1 MKKEKGGKSQ
11 KWDYKIMSK
20 ITSIQTHR
28 DKRIIF
34 LLILSSVI
42 LVSLMIWGANVYSKF
57 DKYVDITS
65 KNTIAAMMEQIEC
78 SYQMQLDSM
87 FEDTERLE
95 NYLFENEDR
104 SIRLSEYADY
114 FRTMENESVQ
124 DIVFVDHTGKYI
136 CDDGKTGVLDLG
148 DTSGSMFETGDKT
161 AQYCTWRDGEE
172 IFVIAKAYDDFYVNY
187 HEYQVIAFVYNM
199 NKVNDL
205 FVDSAY
211 GGQAKLYVTNSESM
225 VSYTDLETNEGI
237 VRNYNILEHYLDE
250 SVIGEEQY
258 KQIVEDFK
266 EGREN
271 CAVIYDGSEKEY
283 FYYRPLAGTEFF
295 LVFEAP
301 CAVVQSAL
309 TEYQKKISRLWML
322 AVVAIAGIVIL
333 LAVGVVGAIHT
344 KAWEEYERQMRD
356 LQRESNEQLGRMN
369 KAMKQMI
376 DEYRSEQ
383 RQPAVIEPMGEEE
396 KEQTKKMYHTM
407 EIFALSRER
416 FLLVEDNDMS
426 ASILKELLEN
436 KGAECTRVKSG
447 EQALKMFKRSKPG
460 KYQYILMDVK
470 MPEMDGYE
478 TSKRLRKLDHPQAK
492 TIPILAMTYHATAES
507 MRTAAMAGMSGQI
520 EKPVSPMTLAL
531 IVTKLK
537 EKGRKHIAADES

>member
-1 MKKEKGGKSQ
+1 MG
-11 KWDYKIMSK
+11 K

-42 LVSLMIWGANVYSKF
+42 LVSLMVWGANVYSKF

-104 SIRLSEYADY
+104 SIRLSEYTEY

-148 DTSGSMFETGDKT
+148 DTSGSVFETGDRV

-172 IFVIAKAYDDFYVNY
+172 IFVIAKGYDAFYVND
-187 HEYQVIAFVYNM
+187 HEYQVIVFVYDL
-199 NKVNDL
+199 NKINDL

-211 GGQAKLYVTNSESM
+211 GGQAKLYVTNSENM
-225 VSYTDLETNEGI
+225 VSYTDLETKEGI

-250 SVIGEEQY
+250 SIIGEEQY
-258 KQIVEDFK
+258 EQIVQDFK
-266 EGREN
+266 EDREN
-271 CAVIYDGSEKEY
+271 CVTIYDGSEKEY
-283 FYYRPLAGTEFF
+283 FYYRPLADTEFF

-309 TEYQKKISRLWML
+309 TGYQKKISRLWMF

-333 LAVGVVGAIHT
+333 LAVGVVSAIHT
-344 KAWEEYERQMRD
+344 KAWEEYERQMMD

-369 KAMKQMI
+369 AAMEQVLN
-376 DEYRSEQ
+376 EYRLDQ
-383 RQPAVIEPMGEEE
+383 GQEPIGEEE
-396 KEQTKKMYHTM
+396 KEQKRQMDHAM
-407 EIFALSRER
+407 EIFALSGAR
-416 FLLVEDNDMS
+416 FLLVDDNDMS

-436 KGAECTRVKSG
+436 KGAECTRARSG
-447 EQALKMFKRSKPG
+447 EHALKMFNRSKPG
-460 KYQYILMDVK
+460 RYQYILMDAK

-478 TSKRLRKLDHPQAK
+478 TSKKLRKLDHPQAK
-492 TIPILAMTYHATAES
+492 TIPILAMTYHATAEA
-507 MRTAAMAGMSGQI
+507 MRMAAMAGMSGQV
-520 EKPVSPMTLAL
+520 EKPVSLMTLAV
-531 IVTKLK
+531 IVMKLK
-537 EKGRKHIAADES
+537 EKNQKHMAVDES